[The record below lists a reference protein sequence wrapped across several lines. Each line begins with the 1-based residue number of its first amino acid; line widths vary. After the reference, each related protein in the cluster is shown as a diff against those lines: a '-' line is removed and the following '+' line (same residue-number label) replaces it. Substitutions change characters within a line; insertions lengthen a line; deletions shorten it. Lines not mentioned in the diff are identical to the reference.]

1 MFEVPCPNA
10 NQQSKTAIAS
20 KSEANR
26 RRMIRD
32 SVDCVAFRGYL
43 GGRGCRF
50 SISSLRF
57 AMPIYEYKCNKCG
70 VFEAMQGIKEA
81 PLKKCPTC
89 KSKVERQMSRG
100 SFILKGSGW
109 YATDY
114 AKKSTPSSPE
124 SDSSS
129 TPATPA
135 TNGSTASSSDT
146 SSKPASESR
155 PATESKPSSS
165 ESKTSSRSK
174 SSSEKSVSA
183 KAAD

>member
-1 MFEVPCPNA
+1 
-10 NQQSKTAIAS
+10 
-20 KSEANR
+20 
-26 RRMIRD
+26 
-32 SVDCVAFRGYL
+32 
-43 GGRGCRF
+43 
-50 SISSLRF
+50 
-57 AMPIYEYKCNKCG
+57 MPIYEYKCHKCG

-114 AKKSTPSSPE
+114 AKKSTPSTD
-124 SDSSS
+124 SDSTS
-129 TPATPA
+129 TTEKPA
-135 TNGSTASSSDT
+135 TNGATASSTDSASKPTTD
-146 SSKPASESR
+146 SKPA
-155 PATESKPSSS
+155 AESKSSSS
-165 ESKTSSRSK
+165 ESKPSSRSK

>member
-1 MFEVPCPNA
+1 
-10 NQQSKTAIAS
+10 
-20 KSEANR
+20 
-26 RRMIRD
+26 
-32 SVDCVAFRGYL
+32 
-43 GGRGCRF
+43 
-50 SISSLRF
+50 
-57 AMPIYEYKCNKCG
+57 MPIYEYKCNICG

-114 AKKSTPSSPE
+114 AKKSTPSSTDSE
-124 SDSSS
+124 SAS
-129 TPATPA
+129 TTEKPA
-135 TNGSTASSSDT
+135 TNGATASSSDS
-146 SSKPASESR
+146 SSKPASESK
-155 PATESKPSSS
+155 PANESKSASTESKP
-165 ESKTSSRSK
+165 SSRSK

>member
-1 MFEVPCPNA
+1 
-10 NQQSKTAIAS
+10 
-20 KSEANR
+20 
-26 RRMIRD
+26 
-32 SVDCVAFRGYL
+32 
-43 GGRGCRF
+43 
-50 SISSLRF
+50 
-57 AMPIYEYKCNKCG
+57 MPIYEYKCNKCG

-114 AKKSTPSSPE
+114 AKKSTPSGTESESASSP
-124 SDSSS
+124 
-129 TPATPA
+129 AAPA
-135 TNGSTASSSDT
+135 TNGAAASSSDT
-146 SSKPASESR
+146 SSKAAAESK
-155 PATESKPSSS
+155 PTTESKSSSSSESKPSS
-165 ESKTSSRSK
+165 KSK